1 MAAKRPTAS
10 DEELFY
16 PSRYLLGHCQYCFE
30 EMSKEHFFSSISQLL
45 LRETALCVGVVV
57 YSVVL
62 TFSCDTAI
70 KANDVWVRIKVFEK

>member
-1 MAAKRPTAS
+1 M
-10 DEELFY
+10 
-16 PSRYLLGHCQYCFE
+16 YLLSHCQYCFE

-45 LRETALCVGVVV
+45 FRETALSVRVVV

-70 KANDVWVRIKVFEK
+70 KPNDVGMRIKVFEK